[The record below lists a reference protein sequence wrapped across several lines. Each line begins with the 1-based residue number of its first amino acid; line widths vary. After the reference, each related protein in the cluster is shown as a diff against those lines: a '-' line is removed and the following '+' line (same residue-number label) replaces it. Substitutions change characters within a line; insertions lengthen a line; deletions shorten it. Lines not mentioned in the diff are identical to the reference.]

1 MALLIL
7 ILCCCL
13 LYTVS
18 SFGFTSSRQWHCNS
32 RQSSSCMTSYAL
44 QNNDDLNDVLQNN
57 NDELDDVIKG
67 ENGYDVQIY
76 HQGIQYTI
84 FVRRNESILEA
95 LERQTILVPLSHIPH
110 ECRRGN
116 CLTCSSKVLS
126 SRINNSNDSTSTTT
140 PQYHTNI
147 LANVD
152 NGLSPMV
159 SSEIAKSDYI
169 LTCSSYVAG
178 PGVVLEL
185 DQNDKAWDLIYRKRI
200 HNIDT
205 ERLVLEAQA
214 KLLRSVDEE
223 NINKWKV
230 KIEEKVE

>member
-1 MALLIL
+1 
-7 ILCCCL
+7 
-13 LYTVS
+13 
-18 SFGFTSSRQWHCNS
+18 
-32 RQSSSCMTSYAL
+32 MTSYAL
-44 QNNDDLNDVLQNN
+44 QNNNDDLDN
-57 NDELDDVIKG
+57 VIKEEEDG
-67 ENGYDVQIY
+67 HDVQIY

-126 SRINNSNDSTSTTT
+126 SKSNNSDDDNSSKTT

-159 SSEIAKSDYI
+159 SSELSKSDYI
-169 LTCSSYVAG
+169 LTCSSYVTG

-185 DQNDKAWDLIYRKRI
+185 DQNDKAWDLIYRRRI

-223 NINKWKV
+223 NINKWKI
-230 KIEEKVE
+230 KIEEKVNK

>member
-1 MALLIL
+1 M
-7 ILCCCL
+7 
-13 LYTVS
+13 YTVY
-18 SFGFTSSRQWHCNS
+18 SFGVTSSRQRCNP
-32 RQSSSCMTSYAL
+32 RRSSSSTSSYL
-44 QNNDDLNDVLQNN
+44 QNNDDL
-57 NDELDDVIKG
+57 DDIIKEEDG
-67 ENGYDVQIY
+67 HDVQIY

-116 CLTCSSKVLS
+116 CLTCSAKVRSSKS
-126 SRINNSNDSTSTTT
+126 NNSDDKTSTTT
-140 PQYHTNI
+140 PQHHTNI
-147 LANVD
+147 VANVD
-152 NGLSPMV
+152 NGLSPTI
-159 SSEIAKSDYI
+159 SSELAKSDYI
-169 LTCSSYVAG
+169 LTCSSYITG
-178 PGVVLEL
+178 QGVVLEL

-214 KLLRSVDEE
+214 KLLRSVDED

-230 KIEEKVE
+230 KTEGKVK

>member
-1 MALLIL
+1 
-7 ILCCCL
+7 
-13 LYTVS
+13 VP
-18 SFGFTSSRQWHCNS
+18 SFGFTSSRQCDCNS
-32 RQSSSCMTSYAL
+32 RQSSSSMTSYAL
-44 QNNDDLNDVLQNN
+44 QNNNDDLDN
-57 NDELDDVIKG
+57 VIKEEEDG
-67 ENGYDVQIY
+67 HDVQIY

-126 SRINNSNDSTSTTT
+126 SKSNNSDDDNSSKTT

-159 SSEIAKSDYI
+159 SSELSKSDYI
-169 LTCSSYVAG
+169 LTCSSYVTG

-185 DQNDKAWDLIYRKRI
+185 DQNDKAWDLIYRRRI

-223 NINKWKV
+223 NINKWKI
-230 KIEEKVE
+230 KIEEKVNK

>member
-1 MALLIL
+1 M
-7 ILCCCL
+7 
-13 LYTVS
+13 YTVS
-18 SFGFTSSRQWHCNS
+18 SFGFTSSRLCYCNS
-32 RQSSSCMTSYAL
+32 RQSSVRGYAL
-44 QNNDDLNDVLQNN
+44 QNNDDL
-57 NDELDDVIKG
+57 DDIIKEEDG
-67 ENGYDVQIY
+67 HDVQIY

-116 CLTCSSKVLS
+116 CLTCSAKVRSSKS
-126 SRINNSNDSTSTTT
+126 TNSEDKTSTST

-147 LANVD
+147 LANID

-159 SSEIAKSDYI
+159 SSELAKSDYI
-169 LTCSSYVAG
+169 LTCSSYVTGA
-178 PGVVLEL
+178 GVVLEL

-230 KIEEKVE
+230 KIEEKVNK

>member
-1 MALLIL
+1 MIDE
-7 ILCCCL
+7 
-13 LYTVS
+13 
-18 SFGFTSSRQWHCNS
+18 
-32 RQSSSCMTSYAL
+32 
-44 QNNDDLNDVLQNN
+44 DD
-57 NDELDDVIKG
+57 
-67 ENGYDVQIY
+67 GYDVQIY

-116 CLTCSSKVLS
+116 CLTCSAKVRS
-126 SRINNSNDSTSTTT
+126 PKKTNTRDS
-140 PQYHTNI
+140 HANI

-159 SSEIAKSDYI
+159 SSELAKSDYI
-169 LTCSSYVAG
+169 LPCSSYITG
-178 PGVVLEL
+178 SGVVLEL

-214 KLLRSVDEE
+214 KLLRSVDED
-223 NINKWKV
+223 NIHKFKV
-230 KIEEKVE
+230 KIEEKVK